1 MKNGNNK
8 PTRVVPPAA
17 PVAQRLQRPAA
28 PPVYRPDNKLPAP
41 PPRKTMAPIAQ
52 RTANPRAP
60 GRAIQ
65 RADDDFFASFGN
77 MDDEPE
83 PPPPPRVAE
92 STVSFADSRSDFFR
106 IRRTGSEDMR
116 EVRVG
121 VYNFLISTGHGY
133 RTHATGVT
141 TNPSFYGLSEDQV
154 EKAIINDIIRK
165 LESKTG
171 SQVQQHFQI
180 TGITASPHFVNIRGV
195 RIQYICNIDRGL
207 SAMDGDAKI
216 RITDYIVL
224 KAPGTSSESP
234 F

>member
-1 MKNGNNK
+1 M
-8 PTRVVPPAA
+8 
-17 PVAQRLQRPAA
+17 
-28 PPVYRPDNKLPAP
+28 
-41 PPRKTMAPIAQ
+41 TMPPIAQ
-52 RTANPRAP
+52 RKANPKTT
-60 GRAIQ
+60 GRTIQ
-65 RADDDFFASFGN
+65 RADDDFFATFGN
-77 MDDEPE
+77 FEDEPA

-106 IRRTGSEDMR
+106 IRRTGAEDMR

-133 RTHATGVT
+133 RTHATGVA
-141 TNPSFYGLSEDQV
+141 TNPASYRLSEDQV

-165 LESKTG
+165 LESKGG
-171 SQVQQHFQI
+171 SEAQKYFQI
-180 TGITASPHFVNIRGV
+180 TGISASPHFVNIRGV

-207 SAMDGDAKI
+207 SDVDGGDAKI

-224 KAPGTSSESP
+224 KAPGTASESP